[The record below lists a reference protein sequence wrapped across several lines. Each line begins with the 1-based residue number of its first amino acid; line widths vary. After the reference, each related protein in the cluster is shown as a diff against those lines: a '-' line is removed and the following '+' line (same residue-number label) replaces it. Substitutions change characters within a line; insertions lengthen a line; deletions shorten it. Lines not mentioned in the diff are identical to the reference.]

1 MVAVVDAP
9 ALIATLAQV
18 RLSPFAVN
26 VIEQDGPR
34 TLSKAGACAHCHSQ
48 TTLQLSAHN
57 IGIHHVPVI
66 ITHRAPCTIVLNLD
80 TALTTTPAIY
90 QPH

>member
-1 MVAVVDAP
+1 MVAVVDTP

-26 VIEQDGPR
+26 IIEQDGPGA
-34 TLSKAGACAHCHSQ
+34 LSKAGACAHCHCQ
-48 TTLQLSAHN
+48 TTLQLSAYH

-66 ITHRAPCTIVLNLD
+66 IAHCAPCTIVLNLY
-80 TALTTTPAIY
+80 TALTPASSIH